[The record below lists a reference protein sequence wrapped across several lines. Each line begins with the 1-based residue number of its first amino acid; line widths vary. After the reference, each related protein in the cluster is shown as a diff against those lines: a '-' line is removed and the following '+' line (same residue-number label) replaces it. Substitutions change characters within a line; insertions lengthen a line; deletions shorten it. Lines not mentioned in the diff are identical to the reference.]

1 MSEPEQGNPGQG
13 ASEGGSGD
21 PESGNPEDG
30 ANRIELVSHFVR
42 HRNVMLARGDFGPLF
57 EDHYLHLMQS
67 GQQRLEPEQDT
78 KLKDALAALVLH
90 LMSNPRD
97 LMTAWTLNFNAP
109 PMNLFVTGD
118 SEEGQVVG
126 RVFTEDVKIHPRP
139 LFYAQASRPRTRDR
153 QSTVEFEG
161 DDLFRIVEQY
171 YRQSE
176 QFPARL
182 FRLDGDEAAML
193 TAHPDADLEWFQG
206 LTAEQVKRL
215 EQDEELGFLERR
227 SYHFACGCR
236 LITIV
241 KVLINTFGR
250 DPDKIFAGE
259 ERLQIRCPRCAGSF
273 ELTPELLTE
282 ALRLLDA
289 EEG

>member
-1 MSEPEQGNPGQG
+1 MSESEQGD
-13 ASEGGSGD
+13 AEGGA
-21 PESGNPEDG
+21 EKGNPVDG

-42 HRNVMLARGDFGPLF
+42 HRNVMVARGDFGPLF

-67 GQQRLEPEQDT
+67 GQKRLTPDQDT
-78 KLKDALAALVLH
+78 QLKDALAALVLH

-118 SEEGQVVG
+118 SEEGKVVG
-126 RVFTEDVKIHPRP
+126 RVFTEDVKVHPRP
-139 LFYAQASRPRTRDR
+139 LFYAQGSRRGARDR

-171 YRQSE
+171 YTQSE

-182 FRLDGDEAAML
+182 FRLEGDEAAML
-193 TAHPDADLEWFQG
+193 TAHPDADLEWFQA
-206 LTAEQVKRL
+206 LTAEQVEGL
-215 EQDEELGFLERR
+215 EKDEELGFLERR

-250 DPDKIFAGE
+250 DPEKIFAGE
-259 ERLQIRCPRCAGSF
+259 DRLQIRCPRCAGSF
-273 ELTPELLTE
+273 ELTPELLTD
-282 ALRLLDA
+282 ALRLIDGEGAA
-289 EEG
+289 E